1 MDEYTCLREW
11 SRKKKL
17 TISDLIKCDE
27 RYHRYLNRISC
38 WKDSDGNDYS
48 YIQQK
53 VYEFVNIEN
62 TFSNIE
68 YKHKIMKYIDGEILV
83 MMSSVLMRE
92 MEV

>member
-11 SRKKKL
+11 SRKKNL

-62 TFSNIE
+62 TVSNIE